1 MFRFSQ
7 GLTSRFAIAWNKID
21 LILALDSF
29 FLVFRF
35 VFKQCVCILQ
45 CLEELT
51 NSRYQIVSPE
61 FYSLYIQ
68 DFCPHSS
75 QNVVYNTLSKELAK
89 LLYLSCRSMC
99 RMTNSVSRDSFLN
112 LCLAIKSMFS
122 TTSCVC
128 VNLGSLR
135 IHQFFLNERWYKL
148 WLKIAITCFSDTRFT
163 RKIISALYI
172 DICISKQAKFINFIA
187 TATWSRS
194 SPSFSSSS
202 CRRRQRKR
210 LLLKVPNF
218 ENSQLPSFNL
228 AFRELA
234 THKYGPGSTPGPK
247 VKCGLN
253 LLLILAL
260 LWGLFFHF
268 CFFSLHKNQ
277 VEHF

>member
-1 MFRFSQ
+1 MFRRADKFTLSNC
-7 GLTSRFAIAWNKID
+7 LAW
-21 LILALDSF
+21 IL
-29 FLVFRF
+29 FLVHTRF
-35 VFKQCVCILQ
+35 LPAFFAECCLQYFMKRAGKTPVFKLSI
-45 CLEELT
+45 
-51 NSRYQIVSPE
+51 NVSN
-61 FYSLYIQ
+61 
-68 DFCPHSS
+68 DK
-75 QNVVYNTLSKELAK
+75 LSEQRFF
-89 LLYLSCRSMC
+89 S
-99 RMTNSVSRDSFLN
+99 
-112 LCLAIKSMFS
+112 KSMFS

-135 IHQFFLNERWYKL
+135 IHQFFLSERWYKL

-218 ENSQLPSFNL
+218 ENSQLPSFNP